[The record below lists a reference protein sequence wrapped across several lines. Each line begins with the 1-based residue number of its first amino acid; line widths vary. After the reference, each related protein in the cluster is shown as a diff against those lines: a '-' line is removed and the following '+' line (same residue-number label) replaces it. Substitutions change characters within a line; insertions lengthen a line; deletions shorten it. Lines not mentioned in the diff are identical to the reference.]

1 MNRLDRAVISGLVL
15 VVILAA
21 VAIGGPAFAPRNPD
35 AASSSGQPSAVPTA
49 PYREGVLGRPTNVNP
64 LAARSQADRDL
75 VALVFPGLVGRDDR
89 GRPIAALARSWTST
103 GDGSSWTF
111 ALDPAARWQDGEPLT
126 ADDVVYTIETL
137 QNPDFHGP
145 GAGSWMG
152 ITVSAV
158 DPATVRFELT
168 TPLGGFLDL
177 ATQPI
182 APAHLLANTPPGSM
196 ADDPFGESPIG
207 SGPYTIVELDRDH
220 AALELS
226 SLVAGPPPDAASPS
240 IGSPSDP
247 LATVRPTPGASSGD
261 VVIPRLEF
269 RYFDAAEPLEA
280 AFRAGELDAVSG
292 LDPAAAAAVAEAG
305 GARTVRNPST
315 TLTAIVLNLRPS
327 QPAFTDPRTR
337 AALLGAIDRER
348 IVTVAYGGLATRA
361 DGLVPTSSWAFDPA
375 ASPPVKRDLKAAAK
389 ALTEAGWT
397 KAKDG
402 WRRVKTDKEPQTLEL
417 LVADR
422 ALNPVHFA
430 IASQAAADW
439 KALGFAV
446 DVVERDPAI
455 LATDHLRTGDF
466 ELAVVE
472 IAIGHDPDLYP
483 LLASSQTRTGGANVI
498 GLQDPALDE
507 LLVAA
512 RAPGNEAARIAAY
525 AALQTRLTGGSY
537 VLPIT
542 WPDEVVVLTDRVVG
556 PVARE
561 VADGSE
567 RFGDVL
573 TWRLADDR

>member
-1 MNRLDRAVISGLVL
+1 MNRLDRAVIAGLVL
-15 VVILAA
+15 VVVLAA
-21 VAIGGPAFAPRNPD
+21 VAIGGPAFAPRNP
-35 AASSSGQPSAVPTA
+35 APSGAPSTA
-49 PYREGVLGRPTNVNP
+49 PATPYREGVLGRPTNINP

-89 GRPIAALARSWTST
+89 ARPVPALARSWTST
-103 GDGSSWTF
+103 DDGSSWTF
-111 ALDPAARWQDGEPLT
+111 TLDPAARWQDGEPLT
-126 ADDVVYTIETL
+126 ADDVVFTIETL

-145 GAGSWMG
+145 GAGSWTG

-158 DPATVRFELT
+158 DAATVRFELT

-177 ATQPI
+177 AAQPI
-182 APAHLLANTPPGSM
+182 APAHLLANTAPGSM

-226 SLVAGPPPDAASPS
+226 SLVAAPVPDAASPS
-240 IGSPSDP
+240 IGSSNDP
-247 LATVRPTPGASSGD
+247 LATVRPTPVSSSGQI
-261 VVIPRLEF
+261 VIPRLEF
-269 RYFDAAEPLEA
+269 RYFDEAEPLEA
-280 AFRAGELDAVSG
+280 AFRAGDLDAVSG
-292 LDPAAAAAVAEAG
+292 LDPAAAAALADAA
-305 GARTVRNPST
+305 GARTLRNPST
-315 TLTAIVLNLRPS
+315 TLTAIVLNLRPT

-348 IVTVAYGGLATRA
+348 IVTVAYGDLATRA
-361 DGLVPTSSWAFDPA
+361 DGLVPASSWAFDAA
-375 ASPPVKRDLKAAAK
+375 ASPAVKRDLKAATK
-389 ALTEAGWT
+389 ALTDAGWT
-397 KAKDG
+397 KVKDG
-402 WRRVKTDKEPQTLEL
+402 WRRAATDKEPQTLEL

-422 ALNPVHFA
+422 AVNPVHFA

-483 LLASSQTRTGGANVI
+483 LLASSQTRTGGANVV
-498 GLQDPALDE
+498 GLQDPALDA
-507 LLVAA
+507 LLEAA
-512 RAPGNEAARIAAY
+512 RAPGAEPARIAAY
-525 AALQTRLTGGSY
+525 AALQTRLAGGTY
-537 VLPIT
+537 VLPIA